1 MSLEKVSEFISKNKM
16 FKAGDVVGVGVSG
29 GIDSMSLLHYLNSI
43 KEEKDI
49 DVVAI
54 TVDHQLREESAYD
67 CAFVQRWCK
76 EHGIR
81 CYKFKVDC
89 SLISKNKGLTI
100 EEGAREGRFG
110 IFENLIKNQMV
121 DKIALAHHMQDQ
133 AETILFHLL
142 RGSGTAGLKGME
154 PVRDFYI
161 RPFLETEKSEI
172 VEYSYENEI
181 PYVDDSTND
190 DVKYNRNFLRH
201 KIFPLLRSKWPGVDK
216 TICSFA
222 SLAKEDDEFI
232 GKFANNTSYLTSKNV
247 VKLPINYFVYERP
260 VVSRAIFKALQKL
273 SATKDVESRHI
284 ALIQNLANAENG
296 TSLDLPNK
304 VKAIKEYEYIA
315 FAKAEEKKPLKTY
328 SFKSGKTEIEEF
340 GRITVKKQLNFN
352 FGEGFELIDCK
363 KVPKDAV
370 WRKRASGDEIV
381 KLGGGRKSLKEFLID
396 KKVPARQ
403 REHLP
408 VLASGKNILVV
419 AGVGISDDVKI
430 DEHTT
435 CAYKITFESKSE

>member
-1 MSLEKVSEFISKNKM
+1 MSLDRVIDYMSKNKM
-16 FKAGDVVGVGVSG
+16 FKAGEVIGVGVSG
-29 GIDSMSLLHYLNSI
+29 GIDSMALLHFLNSI
-43 KEEKDI
+43 KEDKDI
-49 DVVAI
+49 EIVAI
-54 TVDHQLREESAYD
+54 TVDHELREESAYD
-67 CAFVQRWCK
+67 CAFVQSYCK
-76 EHGIR
+76 QHGIR

-89 SLISKNKGLTI
+89 ASISKNKGLTI
-100 EEGAREGRFG
+100 EEGAREGRYG
-110 IFENLIKNQMV
+110 VFENMIKNQMV

-172 VEYSYENEI
+172 VEYAYENEI
-181 PYVDDSTND
+181 PYVDDASND

-232 GKFANNTSYLTSKNV
+232 GKFAQNTSYLTSKNV
-247 VKLPINYFVYERP
+247 VKLPVNYFVFDKP
-260 VVSRAIFKALQKL
+260 VVSRAIFKALQKID
-273 SATKDVESRHI
+273 ATKDVESKHI
-284 ALIQNLANAENG
+284 SMITSLANAENG
-296 TSLDLPNK
+296 TSIDLPNR

-315 FAKAEEKKPLKTY
+315 FVKPEEKKPLKTF
-328 SFKSGKTEIEEF
+328 SFKTGKLEIENV
-340 GRITVKKQLNFN
+340 GKITVKKQLNLD
-352 FGEGFELIDCK
+352 FGEGFELVDCK
-363 KVPKDAV
+363 KIPKDAV
-370 WRKRASGDEIV
+370 WRKRAAGDEIN
-381 KLGGGRKSLKEFLID
+381 KLGGGRKSLKDFLIE
-396 KKVPARQ
+396 KKIPARD

-419 AGVGISDDVKI
+419 AGVGISNDVKV
-430 DEHTT
+430 DETTT
-435 CAYKITFESKSE
+435 CAYKITFESKN

>member
-1 MSLEKVSEFISKNKM
+1 MSLDRVIDYMSKNKM
-16 FKAGDVVGVGVSG
+16 FKAGEVIGVGVSG
-29 GIDSMSLLHYLNSI
+29 GIDSMALLHFLNSI
-43 KEEKDI
+43 KEDKDI
-49 DVVAI
+49 EIVAI

-67 CAFVQRWCK
+67 CAFVQSYCK
-76 EHGIR
+76 RHGIR

-89 SLISKNKGLTI
+89 ASISKNKGLTI
-100 EEGAREGRFG
+100 EEGAREGRYG
-110 IFENLIKNQMV
+110 VFENMVKNQMV

-161 RPFLETEKSEI
+161 RPFLETEKSDI
-172 VEYSYENEI
+172 VEYAYENEI
-181 PYVDDSTND
+181 PYVDDASND

-232 GKFANNTSYLTSKNV
+232 GKFAQNTSYLTSKNV
-247 VKLPINYFVYERP
+247 VKLPVNYFVFDKP
-260 VVSRAIFKALQKL
+260 VVSRAIFKALQKID
-273 SATKDVESRHI
+273 ATKDVESKHI
-284 ALIQNLANAENG
+284 SMITSLANAENG
-296 TSLDLPNK
+296 TSIDLPNR

-315 FAKAEEKKPLKTY
+315 FVKPEEKKPLKTF
-328 SFKSGKTEIEEF
+328 SFKTGKLEIENV
-340 GRITVKKQLNFN
+340 GKITVKKQLNLD
-352 FGEGFELIDCK
+352 FGEGFELVDCK
-363 KVPKDAV
+363 KIPKDAV
-370 WRKRASGDEIV
+370 WRKRAAGDEIN
-381 KLGGGRKSLKEFLID
+381 KLGGGRKSLKDFLIE
-396 KKVPARQ
+396 KKIPARD

-419 AGVGISDDVKI
+419 AGVGISNDVKV
-430 DEHTT
+430 DETTT
-435 CAYKITFESKSE
+435 CAYKITFESKN